1 MICLGGS
8 VYKLGHHV
16 FENAIL
22 DEIIC
27 PGHKTDGVERDICE
41 LRSRKNQTTDIL
53 HLDPPMRYARLPKRS
68 PVLKKHQGESQLNQ
82 TEEPWPSYNVRQH
95 TTQGRSASVAFGH

>member
-1 MICLGGS
+1 MG
-8 VYKLGHHV
+8 
-16 FENAIL
+16 L
-22 DEIIC
+22 DELVRMMHVGTMNHVALKID
-27 PGHKTDGVERDICE
+27 H
-41 LRSRKNQTTDIL
+41 QTTDSL

-68 PVLKKHQGESQLNQ
+68 PVLKKHHGESQLNQ